1 MRDFITYLI
10 FGAVI
15 WGVGSLTLRHIRSLF
30 SAGVVGAASRLSWSE
45 LCDSQPIRE
54 MSDEESAAVQA
65 FLCAWNMQL
74 RDHGVR
80 QLQGVLSATG
90 DQASVDFIPLTLPFD
105 SASFLQA
112 SDNQAEVV
120 LTQGSA
126 LVLKLNGFDLL
137 QACQSPQGEVAPT
150 LLVAER
156 EETPEEALFRVPV
169 GPTTF
174 DRAMLLALLFLLLVA
189 LGRTDSGEAWGI
201 AGGVLV
207 LSLAL
212 MGRSLYRRESRQR
225 QRVRRYRGLWI
236 ESKRV
241 KGDVEEYRYSLCGTL
256 TVPVPPRLGMQS
268 LLPPSGMEVEVELL
282 ADGSELL
289 SISGHWSA
297 LEEHRNAR
305 PVFLG
310 RALLLMLIAGI
321 AWNFTDQ
328 HTPPVRQA
336 AALAW
341 NWLTDSQHTYRS
353 LEAIVQSPPQ
363 AGDSVHFTVA
373 RGSCGMSWVQVHAF
387 AANVPE
393 VDCRVLL
400 LGVLPDSEPPVSQ
413 ELAELYYGT
422 FIETKRATGLAIQ
435 LGIEGGDRAR
445 RSLGMNPPVGIVN
458 LKQAVGALNALC
470 ARVGRS
476 CEQAQEALLRYL
488 HTFEGKRFA
497 HWAELEAFTDERS
510 SRPWLAIIFARDL
523 ASVRST
529 VRTLVEPLVTERIE
543 GYIAEQ
549 RAAVQLVADEALLE
563 RAEGMDM
570 KGDDITSP
578 QVLQDFWDALREA
591 RQVGGQAPLAITGLV
606 EAVEVRGES
615 PTISIRMD
623 PDLRLVD
630 GRVFFFRLILLLLAA
645 SIFVLVAVSLGY
657 RILRKTLVESHMPGH
672 RG

>member
-15 WGVGSLTLRHIRSLF
+15 WGLVSLTLRHIRSLF
-30 SAGVVGAASRLSWSE
+30 SAGVVGAASQLSWSE
-45 LCDSQPIRE
+45 LCNSQPIRE

-65 FLCAWNMQL
+65 FLCAWKLQL

-80 QLQGVLSATG
+80 QLQGVLGATG
-90 DQASVDFIPLTLPFD
+90 GQASVDFIPLTLPFD
-105 SASFLQA
+105 SASFLQP

-120 LTQGSA
+120 LTQGAA

-156 EETPEEALFRVPV
+156 EETPEETLARVPL

-189 LGRTDSGEAWGI
+189 LGRTDSGEALGI
-201 AGGVLV
+201 AGAVLV

-212 MGRSLYRRESRQR
+212 IARGIYRRESRQR
-225 QRVRRYRGLWI
+225 QRVRQYRGLWL

-241 KGDVEEYRYSLCGTL
+241 KGDIEEYGYSLCGTL
-256 TVPVPPRLGMQS
+256 TVPVPPRLRMLS
-268 LLPPSGMEVEVELL
+268 LLPPSGAEVEIELL

-328 HTPPVRQA
+328 QTPPVRQA

-341 NWLTDSQHTYRS
+341 NWLTDSQRTYRS

-373 RGSCGMSWVQVHAF
+373 RGSCGMSWMQVHAF

-393 VDCRVLL
+393 ADCRVLL
-400 LGVLPDSEPPVSQ
+400 LGVLPGIEPPIPQ

-435 LGIEGGDRAR
+435 LGIEGGDRVR
-445 RSLGMNPPVGIVN
+445 RSLDMNPPMAVLN
-458 LKQAVGALNALC
+458 LKQAVGALNVLC

-488 HTFEGKRFA
+488 HSLEGKRFA
-497 HWAELEAFTDERS
+497 YWAELEAFADERS

-523 ASVRST
+523 AGLRST
-529 VRTLVEPLVTERIE
+529 VRTLVEPLVKERIE

-549 RAAVQLVADEALLE
+549 HAVVQLVADEALLA
-563 RAEGMDM
+563 RAEGVDM

-578 QVLQDFWDALREA
+578 QALQNFWAALREA
-591 RQVGGQAPLAITGLV
+591 RQVGGQAPLAIAGLV
-606 EAVEVRGES
+606 EAVEVKGEPS
-615 PTISIRMD
+615 TISIRID

-630 GRVFFFRLILLLLAA
+630 GRVVFFQLVLLVFAA
-645 SIFVLVAVSLGY
+645 STFILVAVALIY
-657 RILRKTLVESHMPGH
+657 RIWRKAVVEAHPS
-672 RG
+672 RNEY